1 MCVIIAKNKESRLPT
16 ITELK
21 NCFTYNSDGA
31 GFMYTDNNE
40 VVIDKGYMDWENFK
54 NKYDELC
61 EKYNDFINKSLVIHC
76 RITTDGSTSAK
87 NCHPFALC
95 DNIKKMQKS
104 KTTSTIG
111 VAHNGI
117 ISDYRP
123 KQTDKRDINDTILFI
138 EQYLAPIQKQFK
150 DFYKNQAFLDGVELI
165 TNSKFAFLDNND
177 FLSTCGNF
185 IDENGLLFSN
195 SSYLS
200 YNNYNYNYN
209 YNYNNNFYYDD
220 YEIVDDYDD
229 VETVRDKDYLIKL
242 DDNYFAEIPNENE
255 VDDYAFDI
263 LTIAEL
269 KIDDNSTCYY
279 NPYNY
284 SIYEISAEG
293 IELQK
298 ISYVNVYSDNYE
310 LIF

>member
-1 MCVIIAKNKESRLPT
+1 MCVIIAKNKNSRIPT
-16 ITELK
+16 ENELK
-21 NCFTYNSDGA
+21 NCFTANSDGA
-31 GFMYTDNNE
+31 GFMYVDNKK
-40 VVIDKGYMDWENFK
+40 VIIDKGYMTYKSFIKRFYELC
-54 NKYDELC
+54 NKYD
-61 EKYNDFINKSLVIHC
+61 NFDDKSLVIHC
-76 RITTDGSTSAK
+76 RITTDGSTSVK
-87 NCHPFALC
+87 NCHPFPVC
-95 DNIKKMQKS
+95 DSIKKMQKQKS
-104 KTTSTIG
+104 CNDLG

-117 ISDYRP
+117 IADYRP
-123 KQTDKRDINDTILFI
+123 PKDDTKDISDTINYIKKYF
-138 EQYLAPIQKQFK
+138 APIKQAFK
-150 DFYKNQAFLDGVELI
+150 DFYKNQAFLDGVELM
-165 TNSKFAFLDNND
+165 TNSKFAFLDSD
-177 FLSTCGNF
+177 DVLTVCGHF
-185 IDENGLLFSN
+185 INENGLLFSN
-195 SSYLS
+195 SSYFDYS
-200 YNNYNYNYN
+200 KYYNYN